1 MPEAPGFHQPFDSSD
16 LSALPT
22 LPAVVGDLLSAFA
35 DDNVSLQTLA
45 RIISRDAPL
54 SARMLAVANSAA
66 YRSRSPRVSSLERT
80 LTVVGLSTAKTI
92 AVTTAIHQTFSHLH
106 GIPPNELAPF
116 WRHTLMCA
124 HLVRRLAAITAYPA
138 PDEAYLCGLLHDIGR
153 LLIAVR
159 HPNAFETVRAR
170 AQTLRDVPVLERE
183 LFGADHCTLGAAL
196 VESWRLHSFLADAI
210 RCHHQPVDKL
220 CGAHPLLRLLQI
232 ANVLSQADEPD
243 DAAFADAD
251 RLLGLTPALLR
262 RARAEAEAEVA
273 ALVVDLGIA
282 SPEASAGQ
290 DAAAPPVTPQWRQR
304 VQEQALIDGVRGEM
318 CAADG
323 EPALLEAIA
332 RCAAILFNL
341 VEVRFFLL
349 NPATGLLHSHDPD
362 GPLREGVDLAG
373 AENALVRAVRER
385 RLSHTLGEDN
395 AGAGLL
401 DRQLCRLW
409 QADGILCL
417 PLYAA
422 ADPLGAMAVGIAR
435 TQAPRLLAQSPML
448 ALFAAE
454 AAIQLGQL
462 RRREARCRRIEEDRR
477 LLEQQQ
483 LRTVLHEVA
492 NPLTIVRNYLHLLTI
507 RLGVQAPMEEL
518 RILREETERVGRIL
532 LRLTE
537 PDHDQAHAAAGVSLN
552 EVVRDLSRVLDDALC
567 RPRGIRLCLDLAP
580 DIPPLKDGGDPIR
593 QVLLNLVR
601 NAAEAMGAGGTITV
615 TTRDQVNLHGR
626 FYVELAVADT
636 GPGIA
641 VERQADLFQPMA
653 SAKGDGHAGLG
664 LTIIRK
670 LIDELGGYVSYRPNQ
685 GGGAL
690 FLILLPR
697 TG

>member
-1 MPEAPGFHQPFDSSD
+1 MPEAPDFHQPFDSSD

-22 LPAVVGDLLSAFA
+22 LPAVVGDLLAAFA
-35 DDNVSLQTLA
+35 DDNASIQALA

-80 LTVVGLSTAKTI
+80 LTVVGLATAKTI
-92 AVTTAIHQTFSHLH
+92 AVTTAIYQTFSHLH

-116 WRHTLMCA
+116 WRHILVCA

-159 HPNAFETVRAR
+159 HPNAFEAVRAR
-170 AQTLRDVPVLERE
+170 APTLCDVPVLERE

-210 RCHHQPVDKL
+210 RFHHQPVDKL
-220 CGAHPLLRLLQI
+220 CDAHPLLRLLQT
-232 ANVLSQADEPD
+232 ANALSQANEPD

-262 RARAEAEAEVA
+262 RARAEAEFEVA

-290 DAAAPPVTPQWRQR
+290 DAAAPPVMPHWRQR

-341 VEVRFFLL
+341 AEVRFFLL

-373 AENALVRAVRER
+373 AENALVRALRER
-385 RLSHTLGEDN
+385 RLSHTLGEDS
-395 AGAGLL
+395 AGLL

-409 QADGILCL
+409 QADGVLCL

-448 ALFAAE
+448 ELFASE

-477 LLEQQQ
+477 LLERQQ
-483 LRTVLHEVA
+483 LRAVLHEVA

-537 PDHDQAHAAAGVSLN
+537 PDHDQAHAAAGVNLN
-552 EVVRDLSRVLDDALC
+552 GVVRDLSRVLDDALC
-567 RPRGIRLCLDLAP
+567 RPRGIRLSLDLAP
-580 DIPPLKDGGDPIR
+580 DIPPLKAGGDPIR

-601 NAAEAMGAGGTITV
+601 NAVEAMEAGGTITV
-615 TTRDQVNLHGR
+615 TTRDQVHWHGR

-641 VERQADLFQPMA
+641 AEQQAGLFQPIA

-664 LTIIRK
+664 LTIIKK

-697 TG
+697 PG